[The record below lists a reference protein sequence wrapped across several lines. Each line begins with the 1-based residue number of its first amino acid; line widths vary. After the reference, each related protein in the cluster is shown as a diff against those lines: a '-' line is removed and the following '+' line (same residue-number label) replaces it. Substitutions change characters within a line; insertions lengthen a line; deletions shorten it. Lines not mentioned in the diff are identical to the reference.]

1 MSLPSEYVIEDAVGS
16 IDDVI
21 VYRANHPIHGTV
33 NVYLPDNTLSPTLAG
48 DVGKRLYQNGL
59 QMRNISL
66 LDVPLVVKALEV
78 SQNPNEPY
86 IVTEYSEHDLE
97 EFISNGVIT
106 KPKRMFTILSQTLE
120 AITNLAANGWL
131 IDRIR
136 PRQVKLSELHSG
148 DISFCVIEGTGQ
160 QINVA
165 DTSVT
170 TDGDR
175 LGDAATTVKITERTN
190 LMEKSQAPVSTS
202 AEHQDVNRTATFDRD
217 VHISN
222 TRKQL
227 MTRQRN
233 IYLLGSI
240 AYQLLFG
247 RKYEPGDKIA
257 AANIRKLAGR
267 WRKILEKAFSQ
278 DIDRRYDTYE
288 TMLAEVRK
296 ATNRNKR
303 IAVASIPFLVLL
315 LAVAG
320 YFAYEQYHK
329 HKIMTSEAGQAI
341 KSFLDIVN
349 ETDDEF
355 PELKKPKQP
364 PSTPDDETVLEPF
377 DKIEPVDKD

>member
-21 VYRANHPIHGTV
+21 IYRANHPIHGTV

-66 LDVPLVVKALEV
+66 LNVPLVVKALEV

-86 IVTEYSEHDLE
+86 IVTKYAEHDLE
-97 EFISNGVIT
+97 EFISNGVTI
-106 KPKRMFTILSQTLE
+106 KPRRMFAILLQVLE
-120 AITNLAANGWL
+120 AITNLASNGWVTGC
-131 IDRIR
+131 IH
-136 PRQVKLSELHSG
+136 PRQIKLLELHSG
-148 DISFCVIEGTGQ
+148 DISFNVIEGTGQ

-165 DTSVT
+165 DTSVAA
-170 TDGDR
+170 DGDR
-175 LGDAATTVKITERTN
+175 LGDAATTVKNTERTN
-190 LMEKSQAPVSTS
+190 LMKKSQAPVSTF
-202 AEHQDVNRTATFDRD
+202 AEHQDVDRTATFDRD

-222 TRKQL
+222 TQKQL

-240 AYQLLFG
+240 TYQLLFG

-267 WRKILEKAFSQ
+267 CRKILEKAFSQ

-296 ATNRNKR
+296 ASNRNKR

-315 LAVAG
+315 LAIAG

-349 ETDDEF
+349 KTDDEF

-364 PSTPDDETVLEPF
+364 PSTPDDKTVLEPF
-377 DKIEPVDKD
+377 DKIELVDND